1 MRSCTTT
8 NAGLWSR
15 LDESRGSRHL
25 GEPVRWDVLLPGH
38 GTIVLDRAGMD
49 VEKAYEAVRLDLL
62 DGGRIEAAP
71 FATTRYRRMMF
82 GRP

>member
-1 MRSCTTT
+1 M
-8 NAGLWSR
+8 
-15 LDESRGSRHL
+15 
-25 GEPVRWDVLLPGH
+25 LLPGH